1 MTEQTLIPPDL
12 GQCQAE
18 KPNGHNFM
26 TLGGR
31 PGLERCT
38 NTPDWI
44 ATEKQPGADGLVGS
58 MSLCQECRDRMEVQL
73 GADFCTFEP
82 VHCGD

>member
-1 MTEQTLIPPDL
+1 MAQDELIPPDL

-31 PGLERCT
+31 PGLVRCT
-38 NTPDWI
+38 NKPVTI
-44 ATEKQPGADGLVGS
+44 ATEKNPGTDGQFGS
-58 MSLCQECRDRMEVQL
+58 MSLCNECWMKMIEQL
-73 GADFCTFEP
+73 GDNFATFKPIE
-82 VHCGD
+82 